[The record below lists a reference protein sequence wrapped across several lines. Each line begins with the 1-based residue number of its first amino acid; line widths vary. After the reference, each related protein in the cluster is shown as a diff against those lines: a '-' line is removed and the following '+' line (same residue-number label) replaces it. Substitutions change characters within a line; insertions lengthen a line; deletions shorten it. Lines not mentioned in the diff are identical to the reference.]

1 MWASATP
8 RSGCAARSKRRSF
21 RTRFAPLIWGD
32 MLLRPSS
39 PAPWLSGL
47 GPSHPCAK
55 CGTDTPGIAIGGLC
69 ANCTPLL
76 ERRASKIARLVAIG
90 TTAPLAVYVALS
102 LPVERTARLVGAAS
116 VLLWY
121 VLTFLIA
128 KRVTLEW
135 IK

>member
-1 MWASATP
+1 V
-8 RSGCAARSKRRSF
+8 
-21 RTRFAPLIWGD
+21 
-32 MLLRPSS
+32 LLRPSS
-39 PAPWLSGL
+39 PAPWSSGL

-55 CGTDTPGIAIGGLC
+55 CGETTAGIAIGGLC
-69 ANCTPLL
+69 LNCTRLL

-90 TTAPLAVYVALS
+90 TTAPLAVYVAFG

-135 IK
+135 LK

>member
-1 MWASATP
+1 M
-8 RSGCAARSKRRSF
+8 
-21 RTRFAPLIWGD
+21 
-32 MLLRPSS
+32 
-39 PAPWLSGL
+39 

-69 ANCTPLL
+69 ANCTRLL
-76 ERRASKIARLVAIG
+76 ERRASRIGRLVAIG
-90 TTAPLAVYVALS
+90 TTIPLAVYVAMT
-102 LPVERTARLVGAAS
+102 LPVERTARIVGAVS

>member
-1 MWASATP
+1 
-8 RSGCAARSKRRSF
+8 
-21 RTRFAPLIWGD
+21 
-32 MLLRPSS
+32 MLLRPNS

-69 ANCTPLL
+69 ANCARLL
-76 ERRASKIARLVAIG
+76 QRRATKIARLVAIG
-90 TTAPLAVYVALS
+90 TTLPLAVYVALA

-128 KRVTLEW
+128 KRVAWEW
-135 IK
+135 LK

>member
-1 MWASATP
+1 V
-8 RSGCAARSKRRSF
+8 
-21 RTRFAPLIWGD
+21 
-32 MLLRPSS
+32 LLRPDS

-55 CGTDTPGIAIGGLC
+55 CGTDTAGIAIGGLC
-69 ANCTPLL
+69 ANCTRLL
-76 ERRASKIARLVAIG
+76 NRRATKIARLVAMG
-90 TTAPLAVYVALS
+90 TTAPLAVYVAWS
-102 LPVERTARLVGAAS
+102 LPVEPTARLVGVAS